1 MRKYTEVYKK
11 MDKKY
16 LIGLL
21 TAVIIIPTLTFS
33 WKNIQSIWAAPNK
46 VSTIE
51 KKVEKQEQIQENLS
65 KLVLEQHTRLEKQEA
80 VTNAQIDA
88 LKYIVENKE
97 KKRK

>member
-1 MRKYTEVYKK
+1 